1 MKRKYHRILTV
12 LSLLFLGTL
21 MVQAQQKNFINYQG
35 VARNSDNELMAQET
49 IEIGIALK
57 FGSAD
62 AVAQYQESHSI
73 TTDANGVFSL
83 QIGSG
88 NSSTGSYAN
97 LPWGEATFV
106 TVSFNGAEAG
116 TTELMA
122 VPYAMASGDKRWA
135 VNGVD
140 IENVNTGGV
149 KIKGDLEVLGSLG
162 LGLGNEVDGISDDEG
177 LVENSD
183 RILPTQKAVKTYVD
197 NRLSGGGGVTQ
208 NALEVPYNNAG
219 SGLVSDNVQDALDEI
234 ASSGGGGDADADP
247 SNEIQ
252 DISLVG
258 TDLSIT
264 GGSTID
270 LSAIIPPGGTDD
282 QNASEVAFDNSGTG
296 LAATNTQEA
305 IEELATGGLV
315 DTDDQAL
322 VLTGDVLSIEDGTGS
337 VDLGDYVDVTAE
349 NGLLTGNGSTI
360 KGLVGASDG
369 QVAKWDAGSGQW
381 VAGNDEVAAGG
392 GGTLWEEDGS
402 DVYYTSGD
410 VGIGTASPSTQL
422 HVVGATANPVMLE
435 TDNVRNWVSY
445 NTSNGYI
452 GYSGI
457 FSGARDMD
465 FGTGSG
471 NTTGKVHLVT
481 KAIPRLTV
489 EANGDVRVKQLEG
502 SGERN
507 VVADANGNLK
517 ASEPIVFKYEGSGFA
532 VKDLDGGT
540 IIEAD
545 IWENEL
551 YDTTGS
557 LNGTTKRFVCPK
569 SGYYFLHARI
579 DQSNAVS
586 SAFFAI
592 KFNIQSNWLSGSTV
606 DGDTVDT
613 EISGIFKLNAGQEV
627 YVQLRNYSVGQDS
640 RIDGFGSFFEG
651 YRIN

>member
-1 MKRKYHRILTV
+1 MKRKYHQILTV

-35 VARNSDNELMAQET
+35 VARNSDNELMGQET

-62 AVAQYQESHSI
+62 AVAQYQESHSV

-106 TVSFNGAEAG
+106 TFSFNGAEAG

-140 IENVNTGGV
+140 IENVNAGGV
-149 KIKGDLEVLGSLG
+149 TIKGDLEVLGSLG

-177 LVENSD
+177 LAENSD
-183 RILPTQKAVKTYVD
+183 RVLPTQKAVKTYVD

-247 SNEIQ
+247 TNEIQ

-258 TDLSIT
+258 TDLGIT

-270 LSAIIPPGGTDD
+270 LSAIIPPGSTDD
-282 QNASEVAFDNSGTG
+282 QNASEVPFDNAGTG
-296 LAATNTQEA
+296 LAASNTQAA
-305 IEELATGGLV
+305 IEELASGGLV
-315 DTDDQAL
+315 DTDDQGL
-322 VLTGDVLSIEDGTGS
+322 VLTGDVLTIEDGGGS

-349 NGLLTGNGSTI
+349 NGLLTGNGSAI
-360 KGLVGASDG
+360 KGLVGTSDG

-381 VAGNDEVAAGG
+381 VAGNDEVAASGG
-392 GGTLWEEDGS
+392 ATLWEEDGS
-402 DVYYTSGD
+402 DVYYTGGD
-410 VGIGTASPSTQL
+410 VGIGTASPSAQL
-422 HVVGATANPVMLE
+422 HVVGATANPVMFE
-435 TDNVRNWVSY
+435 TDDVRNWVSY
-445 NTSNGYI
+445 DTSNGYI
-452 GYSGI
+452 GYSGV

-471 NTTGKVHLVT
+471 NSTGKVHLVT
-481 KAIPRLTV
+481 KATPRLTV
-489 EANGDVRVKQLEG
+489 EANGDVRVQKLEG

-517 ASEPIVFKYEGSGFA
+517 ASEPVVFKYEGNGFA

-540 IIEAD
+540 VIEAD
-545 IWENEL
+545 IWENVL

-557 LNGTTKRFVCPK
+557 LNRTTKRFVCPK

-627 YVQLRNYSVGQDS
+627 YVQLRNYTEGQDS

>member
-1 MKRKYHRILTV
+1 MKRKYYRILTV

-49 IEIGIALK
+49 MEISIALK

-62 AVAQYQESHSI
+62 AVVQYQESHSV

-88 NSSTGSYAN
+88 NRSTGSFAN

-122 VPYAMASGDKRWA
+122 VPYAMASGDKRWT
-135 VNGVD
+135 VNGAD

-149 KIKGDLEVLGSLG
+149 KVKGDLEVLGSLG
-162 LGLGNEVDGISDDEG
+162 LRQGNEVDGISDDEG
-177 LVENSD
+177 LAENSD
-183 RILPTQKAVKTYVD
+183 RVLPTQKAVKTYVD
-197 NRLSGGGGVTQ
+197 NRLSGGGGVAQ
-208 NALEVPYNNAG
+208 NASEVPYSNAG
-219 SGLVSDNVQDALDEI
+219 SGLVSENVQDALDEI
-234 ASSGGGGDADADP
+234 ASSGGGADADADP
-247 SNEIQ
+247 TNEIQ

-258 TDLSIT
+258 TDLGIT

-282 QNASEVAFDNSGTG
+282 QNASEVPFDNAGTG
-296 LAATNTQEA
+296 LAASNTQAA
-305 IEELATGGLV
+305 IEELASGGLV
-315 DTDDQAL
+315 DTDNQGL
-322 VLTGDVLSIEDGTGS
+322 VLTGDVLTIEDGTGS

-349 NGLLTGNGSTI
+349 NGLLTGNGSAI
-360 KGLVGASDG
+360 KGLVGTSDG

-381 VAGNDEVAAGG
+381 VAGNDEVGAGG

-402 DVYYTSGD
+402 DVYYTGGD
-410 VGIGTASPSTQL
+410 VGIGTASPSAQL

-435 TDNVRNWVSY
+435 TDDVRNWVSY
-445 NTSNGYI
+445 DTSNGYI
-452 GYSGI
+452 GYSGV

-471 NTTGKVHLVT
+471 NSTGKVHLVT
-481 KAIPRLTV
+481 KAVPRLTV
-489 EANGDVRVKQLEG
+489 EANGDVQVRSLQG

-517 ASEPIVFKYEGSGFA
+517 ISEPVVFKYKGSGFA
-532 VKDLDGGT
+532 VKDLDGNT
-540 IIEAD
+540 VIEAD
-545 IWENEL
+545 IWENKI
-551 YDTTGS
+551 YDTTDS
-557 LNGTTKRFVCPK
+557 FNRTTKRFVCPEE
-569 SGYYFLHARI
+569 GYYFLHARV
-579 DQSNAVS
+579 DQSNAIS
-586 SAFFAI
+586 SAFFGI
-592 KFNIQSNWLSGSTV
+592 KFNIQNNWLDGSTV

-613 EISGIFKLNAGQEV
+613 EVSGIFKLNAGQEV
-627 YVQLRNYSVGQDS
+627 YVEMRNYSAGLDS